1 MPWLGNRRTCRTG
14 RASGLPKLG
23 MDTRTTFEPSFRS
36 VERSAEPLD
45 SGHFTAPLLLCRPL
59 SVGLVDDHPVVRAGL
74 SELLSCEE
82 GIRIAGEAGDAIGA
96 LDLVRTKQI
105 DVLVLDLDMPGRSG
119 LDMLSMLRSKAPR
132 AAVLIFTGY
141 PAEQYAVKML
151 QQGARAYLQK
161 SCELAE
167 LPRAIR
173 ALGEGRRYLTPAISE
188 LLAQQFDVRNQPPH
202 ADLTERELQV
212 LLKLARGV
220 RTEKVAD
227 QLALSVKTI
236 STYRAR
242 LLAKLELNSNNDL
255 TYYALKHQ
263 LLD

>member
-1 MPWLGNRRTCRTG
+1 MDPRLTSAAASPAARSLEYKADVFETART
-14 RASGLPKLG
+14 AVPH
-23 MDTRTTFEPSFRS
+23 
-36 VERSAEPLD
+36 A
-45 SGHFTAPLLLCRPL
+45 APRPI
-59 SVGLVDDHPVVRAGL
+59 SVGLVDDHPIVRSAL
-74 SELLSCEE
+74 SEFLSSED
-82 GIRIAGEAGDAIGA
+82 GIHVAGEAGNAMDA
-96 LDLVRTKQI
+96 LTLVRTKRL

-119 LDMLSMLRSKAPR
+119 LDMLAMLRSKAPS
-132 AAVLIFTGY
+132 AAVLVFTGY
-141 PAEQYAVKML
+141 PAEQYAVKLL
-151 QQGARAYLQK
+151 QQGAKAYLQK
-161 SCELAE
+161 TCELSE

-173 ALGEGRRYLTPAISE
+173 TLGAGRRYLTPAISE
-188 LLAQQFDVRNQPPH
+188 LLAQQFDARSQPPH
-202 ADLTERELQV
+202 ACLTERELQV

-242 LLAKLELNSNNDL
+242 LLAKLDLGSNNDL

>member
-1 MPWLGNRRTCRTG
+1 
-14 RASGLPKLG
+14 
-23 MDTRTTFEPSFRS
+23 MDSRTTLEPAVRHFD
-36 VERSAEPLD
+36 RSAPGSEPPR
-45 SGHFTAPLLLCRPL
+45 FTAARGTARPL
-59 SVGLVDDHPVVRAGL
+59 YVGLVDDHPIVRAGL
-74 SELLSCEE
+74 SELLSGED
-82 GIRIAGEAGDAIGA
+82 GIHIAGEACDATGA
-96 LDLVRTKQI
+96 LELVRTQQL

-132 AAVLIFTGY
+132 AAILIFTGY

-151 QQGARAYLQK
+151 QQGAKAYLEK

-188 LLAQQFDVRNQPPH
+188 LLARQFEAGNQPSSVE
-202 ADLTERELQV
+202 LTDRELQV

-236 STYRAR
+236 SAYRAR
-242 LLAKLELNSNNDL
+242 LLAKLELSSNNDL
-255 TYYALKHQ
+255 TYYALKHR

>member
-1 MPWLGNRRTCRTG
+1 MDSTTTFKPTG
-14 RASGLPKLG
+14 RPVDPGAAALHPGSFATPGLV
-23 MDTRTTFEPSFRS
+23 S
-36 VERSAEPLD
+36 
-45 SGHFTAPLLLCRPL
+45 RPL
-59 SVGLVDDHPVVRAGL
+59 AVGLVDDHPVVRAGL
-74 SELLSCEE
+74 SELLSSEE
-82 GIRIAGEAGDAIGA
+82 GIRIAGEAGDAVGA
-96 LDLVRTKQI
+96 LELVRTRPL

-151 QQGARAYLQK
+151 QQGAKAYLQK

-188 LLAQQFDVRNQPPH
+188 LLAQQFDARNQPSH

-242 LLAKLELNSNNDL
+242 LLAKLELSSNNDL

>member
-1 MPWLGNRRTCRTG
+1 MDSTTTFKPTG
-14 RASGLPKLG
+14 RPVDPGAAALHPGSFATPGLV
-23 MDTRTTFEPSFRS
+23 S
-36 VERSAEPLD
+36 
-45 SGHFTAPLLLCRPL
+45 RPL
-59 SVGLVDDHPVVRAGL
+59 AVGLVDDHPVVRAGL
-74 SELLSCEE
+74 SELLSSED
-82 GIRIAGEAGDAIGA
+82 GIRIAGEAGDAVGA
-96 LDLVRTKQI
+96 LELVRTRPL

-141 PAEQYAVKML
+141 PAEQYAMKML
-151 QQGARAYLQK
+151 QQGAKAYLQK

-173 ALGEGRRYLTPAISE
+173 ALGEGRRHLTPAISE
-188 LLAQQFDVRNQPPH
+188 LLAQQFDARNQPSH

-242 LLAKLELNSNNDL
+242 LLAKLELSSNNDL